1 MSEPRDRESLKK
13 PDLASSFE
21 YKGETIQVDWFDVG
35 IVEDLPDVK
44 WGQVYAIGNAAGKV
58 PIVHYPK
65 KEDNDNL
72 PGGKFEAGESIEE
85 TLRRELIEEINMR
98 VLSWRPIGYQKLT
111 NEKFGTEY
119 QLRVYAEL
127 EPIGEFVSDPGGSII
142 GHSLVSINDM
152 NNYIKYGDV
161 GDRMVGL
168 VKKYFT

>member
-1 MSEPRDRESLKK
+1 MSERKTTKTGS
-13 PDLASSFE
+13 PDLRSSFI
-21 YKGETIQVDWFDVG
+21 YKGETIQVDWFD
-35 IVEDLPDVK
+35 IDAIEDLPDIK
-44 WGQVYAIGNAAGKV
+44 WGQVYAIGNVGGKV

-65 KEDNDNL
+65 EEDNDNL
-72 PGGKFEAGESIEE
+72 PGGKFESGESIEE

-111 NEKFGTEY
+111 NEKFGIEY

-142 GHSLVSINDM
+142 GHSLVPVDDM
-152 NNYIKYGDV
+152 NSHIKYGDV

-168 VKKYFT
+168 VKKYFA